1 MGSFLNIFVWE
12 YYMINLGKRE
22 RQFATLQEEIK
33 KNHLQLKDK
42 MLQLKE
48 ISEKNQDYKPIYL
61 EYKKSYDSII
71 NDRTNALKHINELIK
86 YLDIHLSENIK
97 VERIRTEKRNLTVLA
112 NTIKKELH
120 DLKI

>member
-1 MGSFLNIFVWE
+1 
-12 YYMINLGKRE
+12 MINLGKRE

-61 EYKKSYDSII
+61 EYKKSYDLII
-71 NDRTNALKHINELIK
+71 NNRTNALKHINELIK

>member
-1 MGSFLNIFVWE
+1 MVTFLNIFVSE

-42 MLQLKE
+42 MLKLKE
-48 ISEKNQDYKPIYL
+48 ISEKNPDYKPIYL
-61 EYKKSYDSII
+61 EYKKSYDLII
-71 NDRTNALKHINELIK
+71 NNRTNALKHINELIK
-86 YLDIHLSENIK
+86 YLDVHLSENIK
-97 VERIRTEKRNLTVLA
+97 VGRIRTEKRNLTDLA

>member
-1 MGSFLNIFVWE
+1 
-12 YYMINLGKRE
+12 
-22 RQFATLQEEIK
+22 
-33 KNHLQLKDK
+33 
-42 MLQLKE
+42 
-48 ISEKNQDYKPIYL
+48 
-61 EYKKSYDSII
+61 

>member
-1 MGSFLNIFVWE
+1 
-12 YYMINLGKRE
+12 MINLGKRE

-48 ISEKNQDYKPIYL
+48 ISEKNPDYKPIYL
-61 EYKKSYDSII
+61 EYKKSYDLII
-71 NDRTNALKHINELIK
+71 NNRTNALKHINELIK
-86 YLDIHLSENIK
+86 YLDVHLSENIK
-97 VERIRTEKRNLTVLA
+97 VGRIRTEKRNLTDLA